1 MPKIFPYLSEP
12 TARRLRQTAL
22 SRSAKHR
29 HIFESAIEAYVTA
42 TEEQESPAVAPDIR
56 QRYRVATQAA
66 EAAVRNRRK
75 KGLIKVGTYIST
87 KHHEM
92 LCAIRGPKGQFLS
105 DTVELVL
112 SYFLWREVDFQQG
125 RNNFSAFLWPF
136 IDLPQGL
143 NFGKFVREISEP
155 F

>member
-1 MPKIFPYLSEP
+1 M
-12 TARRLRQTAL
+12 
-22 SRSAKHR
+22 
-29 HIFESAIEAYVTA
+29 TA
-42 TEEQESPAVAPDIR
+42 TEEQDSPAVAPDIR

-66 EAAVRNRRK
+66 EVAVRNRRK
-75 KGLIKVGTYIST
+75 KGLTKVGTFIST
-87 KHHEM
+87 RHHEM

-136 IDLPQGL
+136 IDVPQGL

>member
-12 TARRLRQTAL
+12 TARRLRQAAL

-42 TEEQESPAVAPDIR
+42 TEEQKNPAIAPDIR
-56 QRYRVATQAA
+56 QRFRVAMQGA
-66 EAAVRNRRK
+66 EVAVRNRRK
-75 KGLIKVGTYIST
+75 KGLTKVGTYIST

-136 IDLPQGL
+136 IDVPQGL
-143 NFGKFVREISEP
+143 DFGKFVREMSEP